1 MTGSSEIYMANTSAS
16 EHTARYETL
25 RDHALGSPRVSLARD
40 GLAVLLRQGTA
51 AWLDTC
57 SRLPSAVASATHEN
71 QKPPL
76 PEGESAEVV
85 RVLAAMAME
94 HFQEVNA

>member
-1 MTGSSEIYMANTSAS
+1 MANASVS

-25 RDHALGSPRVSLARD
+25 RDHAIGSARVGLARD

-57 SRLPSAVASATHEN
+57 SRLPSVVASATQYEK
-71 QKPPL
+71 QRPPL
-76 PEGESAEVV
+76 PEEESAEVV

-94 HFQEVNA
+94 HL

>member
-1 MTGSSEIYMANTSAS
+1 MADTSAS

-25 RDHALGSPRVSLARD
+25 RDHALGSAHAGLARD
-40 GLAVLLRQGTA
+40 GLAVFLRQGTA

-57 SRLPSAVASATHEN
+57 SRLPSAAASATQYEK
-71 QKPPL
+71 QRSPL
-76 PEGESAEVV
+76 SEGESAEVV